1 MGVFEKG
8 VKLKSILFDILC
20 FIAGSVL
27 MGFSVQYFAAP
38 NNISIGGV
46 TGIATMLS
54 YLSGGKFPI
63 GILTIILNIPL
74 FALAAFMLGKQ
85 LLFKSAI
92 GMFGV
97 SIMIDLFKFLKLPP
111 YEGDMIVAALFA
123 GAIGGVGLGLIFLR
137 GGTTG
142 GVDII
147 GRLIKLKHAHLEMG
161 KLILMIEGFI
171 LIGTWLVYKNINNSL
186 YSLITIYAYS
196 RLTDTVLYGID
207 YGKSYFII
215 STKPREIA
223 REIMAKIGRGVTFL
237 KGSGAYTD
245 SDKEI
250 IFTALRNSDTSKVRA
265 IIREIDPSA
274 FIIVCSTSETI
285 GEGFKS
291 IRENK

>member
-1 MGVFEKG
+1 LSGSEKSA
-8 VKLKSILFDILC
+8 KLKSILFDILG
-20 FIAGSVL
+20 FFAGSVL
-27 MGFSVQYFAAP
+27 MGFSIQYFAAP
-38 NNISIGGV
+38 NKISIGGV
-46 TGIATMLS
+46 TGIATMIN
-54 YLSGGKFPI
+54 YLSGGRFPI
-63 GILTIILNIPL
+63 GIVTLILNIPL
-74 FALAAFMLGKQ
+74 FVLAAFLLGKQ
-85 LLFKSAI
+85 LLFKSAVGTVAI
-92 GMFGV
+92 
-97 SIMIDLFKFLKLPP
+97 SLMIDLFKLLKLPT
-111 YEGDMIVAALFA
+111 YSGDMIIAALFA

-147 GRLIKLKHAHLEMG
+147 GRLIQLKHAHIEMG
-161 KLILMIEGFI
+161 KLILIIEGFI

-215 STKPREIA
+215 SAKPREIA
-223 REIMAKIGRGVTFL
+223 REIMARIGRGVTFL

-250 IFTALRNSDTSKVRA
+250 ILTALRNSDTSKVRA

>member
-1 MGVFEKG
+1 MGAEKSI
-8 VKLKSILFDILC
+8 KLKTIIFDILG
-20 FIAGSVL
+20 FFAGSLL

-63 GILTIILNIPL
+63 GITTIILNIPL
-74 FALAAFMLGKQ
+74 FVLAAFMLGKQ
-85 LLFKSAI
+85 LLVKSAI
-92 GMFGV
+92 GMLAV
-97 SIMIDLFKFLKLPP
+97 SAMIDLLKFFHLPS
-111 YEGDMIVAALFA
+111 YHGDMIIAALFA

-147 GRLIKLKHAHLEMG
+147 GRLIKLKHAHMEMG

-171 LIGTWLVYKNINNSL
+171 LVGTWLVYKNINNSL
-186 YSLITIYAYS
+186 YSLVTIYAYS

-223 REIMAKIGRGVTFL
+223 REIMARIGRGVTFL

-250 IFTALRNSDTSKVRA
+250 ILTALRNSDTSKVRA

-291 IRENK
+291 IKENK

>member
-1 MGVFEKG
+1 MSGEKSVKIKTVF
-8 VKLKSILFDILC
+8 FDVLG
-20 FIAGSVL
+20 FLAGSFL

-46 TGIATMLS
+46 TGIATMIS

-63 GILTIILNIPL
+63 GVTTIILNIPL
-74 FALAAFMLGKQ
+74 FLLAAFLFGKQ

-92 GMFGV
+92 GMLAV
-97 SIMIDLFKFLKLPP
+97 SLTIDLFKLFNLPP
-111 YEGDMIVAALFA
+111 YQGDMIVAALFA
-123 GAIGGVGLGLIFLR
+123 GAIGGTGLGLIFLR

-147 GRLIKLKHAHLEMG
+147 GRLFKLKYAHIEMG

-215 STKPREIA
+215 SAKPREIA

-245 SDKEI
+245 ADKEI
-250 IFTALRNSDTSKVRA
+250 ILTALRNSDTSKVRA
-265 IIREIDPSA
+265 IVKEIDPSA

-291 IRENK
+291 IKENK

>member
-1 MGVFEKG
+1 MDGSEKSAKIKNI
-8 VKLKSILFDILC
+8 VWDILG
-20 FIAGSVL
+20 FLAGSFL
-27 MGFSVQYFAAP
+27 MGFSVVYFAAP

-46 TGIATMLS
+46 TGISTMIS

-63 GILTIILNIPL
+63 GITIIVLNIPL
-74 FALAAFMLGKQ
+74 FVLAAFMLGKR
-85 LLFKSAI
+85 LLFKSAV
-92 GMFGV
+92 GMLSV
-97 SIMIDLFKFLKLPP
+97 SLMIDLLEFLKLPA
-111 YEGDMIVAALFA
+111 YHGEMIVASLFA

-147 GRLIKLKHAHLEMG
+147 GRLIKLKHAHMEMG
-161 KLILMIEGFI
+161 KLILMIEGVI

-215 STKPREIA
+215 SAKPREIA
-223 REIMAKIGRGVTFL
+223 KEIMAKIGRGVTFL

-245 SDKEI
+245 ADKEI
-250 IFTALRNSDTSKVRA
+250 ILTALRNSETSKVRA

>member
-1 MGVFEKG
+1 LGGSEKS
-8 VKLKSILFDILC
+8 VKLKNIFLDI
-20 FIAGSVL
+20 FGFFAGSLL

-38 NNISIGGV
+38 NNISVGGV
-46 TGIATMLS
+46 TGIATMIS

-63 GILTIILNIPL
+63 GVVAIILNIPL
-74 FALAAFMLGKQ
+74 FILAAFLLGKQ

-92 GMFGV
+92 GMLAV
-97 SIMIDLFKFLKLPP
+97 SVMIDLLKFLKLPT
-111 YEGDMIVAALFA
+111 YQGDMIIASLFA
-123 GAIGGVGLGLIFLR
+123 GVIGGVGLGLIFLR

-142 GVDII
+142 GVDIV

-161 KLILMIEGFI
+161 KLILMIEGVI

-186 YSLITIYAYS
+186 YSLVSIYAYS
-196 RLTDTVLYGID
+196 RLTDSVLYGID

-215 STKPREIA
+215 SAKPREIA

-250 IFTALRNSDTSKVRA
+250 ILTALRNSETSKVRA